1 MEPERIRYVQRVAGV
16 SGKKGVSSM
25 AFSNRVIDG
34 DYLDAKVV
42 RRSGKLI
49 LQDARNDDLVLD
61 ITTVAQYKRFA
72 TRQEYKGYNLN
83 GKSLIGGMI
92 LGPVGALFGL
102 EREAVHIHQ
111 VALQFQDGKKSLL
124 ELNDDTYSELLD
136 ELKKMNL

>member
-1 MEPERIRYVQRVAGV
+1 MEGV
-16 SGKKGVSSM
+16 SGM

-42 RRSGKLI
+42 RRSGKVI

-61 ITTVAQYKRFA
+61 ITTVSQYKRIA

-83 GKSLIGGMI
+83 GKSFIGAMV
-92 LGPVGALFGL
+92 LGPIGALFGL
-102 EREAVHIHQ
+102 EREAVNIHN
-111 VALQFQDGKKSLL
+111 VALQYQDGKKSLL
-124 ELNDDTYSELLD
+124 ELDDDTYSELLD